1 MILLVEVENGC
12 VWHALS
18 LISVYSSSSCVSATL
33 LTGIELHLHLLLSL
47 AQQEGL
53 KPRRLSVRALDD
65 SCAAIR
71 QGRSALASQWKVLTG
86 LANSDWDLGFLRS
99 QQCMVDETDAW

>member
-18 LISVYSSSSCVSATL
+18 LNSVYSSSSHISATS
-33 LTGIELHLHLLLSL
+33 LTGIELHFHLLLSL

-53 KPRRLSVRALDD
+53 KPRRLSVKALDD

-71 QGRSALASQWKVLTG
+71 QRRSALVSQWKVLTG
-86 LANSDWDLGFLRS
+86 LASSDWDLGFLHS
-99 QQCMVDETDAW
+99 QQYMVDERDAW